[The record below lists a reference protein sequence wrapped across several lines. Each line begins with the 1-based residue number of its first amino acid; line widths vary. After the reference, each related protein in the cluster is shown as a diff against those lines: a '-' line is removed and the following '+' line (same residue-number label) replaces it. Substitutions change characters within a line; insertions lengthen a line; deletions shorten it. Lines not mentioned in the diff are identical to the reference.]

1 MAYKQSSGRGNR
13 AKTGHGVPSAFMQQ
27 KPNYQA
33 ANIAEAENQY
43 GVGASYAAS
52 KALSDYPAQKK
63 HVIKNAYK
71 DEKTGS
77 SSYEIKRDARKA
89 VEQIQVARDSM
100 AYLGNTKDPKE
111 REGLGASFSFN
122 YSPNSKYG
130 KKQINERHGGEYQGP
145 GRESGSQ
152 EDKKKILQN
161 LRFEGATLSTTP
173 DMAQKT
179 FGIGAVPKAEEKNKI
194 SGAKKKSPV
203 KQEVLDIPDNETLKK
218 AFTSMNRTD
227 FSGSGVTGN
236 AKTGE
241 FSANP
246 FETIYV
252 KSQNPYQL
260 DYTISKDPKKGTD
273 IQKAT
278 RSTVDTN
285 QSLAHYWNKNIAKS
299 EKQLYSGFKKDS
311 TMTMNNRNAEANK
324 LRLQFKQTQ
333 DYMKYA
339 GAVTEAIKHSD
350 ANKKTKEK
358 KR

>member
-1 MAYKQSSGRGNR
+1 MAYIQRPGGPAKQ
-13 AKTGHGVPSAFMQQ
+13 KTGNGMPSALLQQ
-27 KPNYQA
+27 K
-33 ANIAEAENQY
+33 E
-43 GVGASYAAS
+43 
-52 KALSDYPAQKK
+52 
-63 HVIKNAYK
+63 
-71 DEKTGS
+71 
-77 SSYEIKRDARKA
+77 
-89 VEQIQVARDSM
+89 
-100 AYLGNTKDPKE
+100 
-111 REGLGASFSFN
+111 
-122 YSPNSKYG
+122 
-130 KKQINERHGGEYQGP
+130 
-145 GRESGSQ
+145 
-152 EDKKKILQN
+152 
-161 LRFEGATLSTTP
+161 
-173 DMAQKT
+173 
-179 FGIGAVPKAEEKNKI
+179 
-194 SGAKKKSPV
+194 
-203 KQEVLDIPDNETLKK
+203 EVLDIPDNETLKK

-246 FETIYV
+246 FETTYV

-285 QSLAHYWNKNIAKS
+285 QSLADYWNKNIAKS

-350 ANKKTKEK
+350 AKKNKKNNN
-358 KR
+358 